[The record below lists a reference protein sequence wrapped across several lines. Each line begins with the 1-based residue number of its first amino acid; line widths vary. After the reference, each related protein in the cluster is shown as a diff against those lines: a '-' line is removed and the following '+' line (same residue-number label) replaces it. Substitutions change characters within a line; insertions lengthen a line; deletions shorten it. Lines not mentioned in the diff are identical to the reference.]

1 MSFSRLQGESA
12 TGTRDVQAPGDIAS
26 LKAALAAA
34 EARAD
39 ASKKAEKQALDALKA
54 LEAKSQDMAK
64 NVRKTQE
71 AMSKME
77 AATKALRKEKQEGI
91 NLAVQVEKITESA
104 IQKVT
109 ARITEEAKL
118 KIGAAETSAAAAILE
133 LEGRLKRASDEAAS
147 AVSVQAYVAIDEA
160 REMAKSAK
168 AQAEKFEAILNEQV
182 KALNEL
188 AEAEAKVLSLEEA
201 LLAAR
206 QQLQIENGETERVR
220 IELDTAK
227 RFVKIAIA
235 KAEAAEKTLLDVKKS
250 AEEAAEEREGS
261 ALRAIDA
268 VKTAA
273 KVRQE
278 ADKIA
283 FEAEADA
290 LRSANATSHK
300 ASEARRLVDKSR

>member
-1 MSFSRLQGESA
+1 MSLHWQGESA
-12 TGTRDVQAPGDIAS
+12 TGTRDVKIPEDIAS
-26 LKAALAAA
+26 LKDALAAA

-39 ASKKAEKQALDALKA
+39 ASKKAEKKALDALTIM
-54 LEAKSQDMAK
+54 EARSQDMAK
-64 NVRKTQE
+64 NTRE
-71 AMSKME
+71 ALSKLE
-77 AATKALRKEKQEGI
+77 AAEKKNRKEKQEGI
-91 NLAVQVEKITESA
+91 DLAVQVETISQSA

-118 KIGAAETSAAAAILE
+118 KVSAAETSAAAAILG
-133 LEGRLKRASDEAAS
+133 LEERLQRAADETAA
-147 AVSVQAYVAIDEA
+147 AVSVQSHVAIDEA
-160 REMAKSAK
+160 REMARSAK

-188 AEAEAKVLSLEEA
+188 AEAEAKVLLLEEA

-220 IELDTAK
+220 IELDTAE
-227 RFVKIAIA
+227 RFVQIATA
-235 KAEAAEKTLLDVKKS
+235 KVVAAERTLLDVKKA
-250 AEEAAEEREGS
+250 AEEAAEEREGR

-278 ADKIA
+278 ANKVA

-290 LRSANATSHK
+290 LRSANAKSHK